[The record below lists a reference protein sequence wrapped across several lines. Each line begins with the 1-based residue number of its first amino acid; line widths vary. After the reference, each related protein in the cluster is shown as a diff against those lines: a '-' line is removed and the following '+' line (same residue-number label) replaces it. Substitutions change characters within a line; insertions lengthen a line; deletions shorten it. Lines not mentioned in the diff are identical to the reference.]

1 MSAAEGKPPA
11 NGLSVRHNQ
20 QQHKEKHLRLRGEG
34 EKKNKILPFRGS
46 GLLRGTIKC
55 VSNTAAAVA
64 AASAGTRSAAS
75 RVVRDGRLGSNCLE

>member
-11 NGLSVRHNQ
+11 NSLSVRHNQ

-34 EKKNKILPFRGS
+34 EKKKKILPFRGS

-55 VSNTAAAVA
+55 VSNTAAV

>member
-34 EKKNKILPFRGS
+34 EKKKILPFRGS

-55 VSNTAAAVA
+55 VFNTAAAAV
-64 AASAGTRSAAS
+64 ASAGTRSAAS